1 MQISAMLSSWV
12 RANMPVSGHEPA
24 GAQNSEP
31 MSTGRAS
38 MHACMD
44 VDVDTGT
51 LHSACRACIWAGFGQ
66 GRQTSLLVWLAA
78 RGAREA
84 SLWAAAAQHVERRP
98 GKRMCG
104 GVRCQ
109 RDRAAQLGDGAMCG
123 ARPRV
128 QVRADACVM
137 TTS

>member
-1 MQISAMLSSWV
+1 
-12 RANMPVSGHEPA
+12 MPVSGHEPA

-44 VDVDTGT
+44 VDVDSAVRA
-51 LHSACRACIWAGFGQ
+51 LHMHASGPDSDKDNDDKLAGLAGRARC
-66 GRQTSLLVWLAA
+66 A
-78 RGAREA
+78 RGEP
-84 SLWAAAAQHVERRP
+84 LGWAAAQRVERAP

-109 RDRAAQLGDGAMCG
+109 TDRAAQLGDGAMCG
-123 ARPRV
+123 ARSRV
-128 QVRADACVM
+128 QVRADA
-137 TTS
+137 